1 MDIRLKTIPLEFD
14 GETYQLTVNMNVL
27 ADVQE
32 ENGGDLQAV
41 LSEKGVL
48 TGLLAFLSAAIN
60 EAADAKGLQKRY
72 TPRQVGRLL
81 TPKQFFALQKPM
93 MELVSAALGPGA
105 PEDPSETEE
114 DAAKNPETTQP

>member
-32 ENGGDLQAV
+32 ENGGDLRAV
-41 LSEKGVL
+41 FGKKRIFA
-48 TGLLAFLSAAIN
+48 GLLAFLSAAIN

-81 TPKQFFALQKPM
+81 TPEQFFALQTPM
-93 MELVSAALGPGA
+93 MELVAAALGTGA

>member
-1 MDIRLKTIPLEFD
+1 MDIRLTTVPLELD

-27 ADVQE
+27 AEVQE
-32 ENGGDLQAV
+32 GNGGDLQAV

-48 TGLLAFLSAAIN
+48 NGLLAFLAAAIN

-72 TPRQVGRLL
+72 APRQVGRLL

-93 MELVSAALGPGA
+93 MELVAAALGTGA
-105 PEDPSETEE
+105 PEDPPETAE

>member
-14 GETYQLTVNMNVL
+14 GETYQLAVNMNVL

-32 ENGGDLQAV
+32 ENGGDMRAV
-41 LSEKGVL
+41 LSEKRIL

-93 MELVSAALGPGA
+93 MELVSAALGSGA

>member
-14 GETYQLTVNMNVL
+14 GETYQLAVNMNVL

-41 LSEKGVL
+41 LNKKGIL

-60 EAADAKGLQKRY
+60 EAADA
-72 TPRQVGRLL
+72 
-81 TPKQFFALQKPM
+81 
-93 MELVSAALGPGA
+93 
-105 PEDPSETEE
+105 
-114 DAAKNPETTQP
+114 

>member
-1 MDIRLKTIPLEFD
+1 MDVRLKAIPLEFD

-32 ENGGDLQAV
+32 ENGGDLRAV
-41 LSEKGVL
+41 FGKKRIFA
-48 TGLLAFLSAAIN
+48 GLLAFLSAAIN

-81 TPKQFFALQKPM
+81 TPEQFFALQTPM
-93 MELVSAALGPGA
+93 MELVAAALGPGA

>member
-1 MDIRLKTIPLEFD
+1 MDIRVKSIPLEFD

-32 ENGGDLQAV
+32 ENGGDLRAV
-41 LSEKGVL
+41 FGKKRIFA
-48 TGLLAFLSAAIN
+48 GLLAFLSAAIN

-105 PEDPSETEE
+105 PEDPSDAKEE
-114 DAAKNPETTQP
+114 AAKNPETTQP

>member
-1 MDIRLKTIPLEFD
+1 MDIRVKSIPLEFD

-32 ENGGDLQAV
+32 ENGGDLRAV
-41 LSEKGVL
+41 FGKKRIFA
-48 TGLLAFLSAAIN
+48 GLLAFLSAAIN

-72 TPRQVGRLL
+72 TPRQVGRRR
-81 TPKQFFALQKPM
+81 TPEQFIALQTPM
-93 MELVSAALGPGA
+93 MELVAAALGTGA

>member
-14 GETYQLTVNMNVL
+14 GETYQLAVNMNVL

-32 ENGGDLQAV
+32 ENGGDMRAV
-41 LSEKGVL
+41 FGKKRIFA
-48 TGLLAFLSAAIN
+48 GLLAFLSAAIN

-81 TPKQFFALQKPM
+81 TPEQFFALQTPM
-93 MELVSAALGPGA
+93 MELVAAALGAGA
-105 PEDPSETEE
+105 PEDPSDTKEE
-114 DAAKNPETTQP
+114 AAKNSETTQP

>member
-1 MDIRLKTIPLEFD
+1 MDIRLKSIPLEFD

-32 ENGGDLQAV
+32 ENGGDLRAV
-41 LSEKGVL
+41 FGKKRIFA
-48 TGLLAFLSAAIN
+48 GLLAFLSAAIN

-81 TPKQFFALQKPM
+81 TPEQFFALQTPM
-93 MELVSAALGPGA
+93 MELVAAALGTGA

>member
-32 ENGGDLQAV
+32 ENGGDLRAV
-41 LSEKGVL
+41 FGKKRIFA
-48 TGLLAFLSAAIN
+48 GLLAFLSAAIN

-81 TPKQFFALQKPM
+81 TPKQFFALQTPM
-93 MELVSAALGPGA
+93 MELVAAALGAGA

>member
-1 MDIRLKTIPLEFD
+1 MDVRLKTIPLEFD

-32 ENGGDLQAV
+32 ENGGDMRAV
-41 LSEKGVL
+41 LSEKRIL

-81 TPKQFFALQKPM
+81 TPEQFFALQTPM
-93 MELVSAALGPGA
+93 MELVAAALGTGA